1 MGNKNFLIDNVGA
14 YVSLN
19 GEIIETGRYMDGVDD
34 DDYWA
39 GDIAYEVIRVI
50 QGVPMFFEDYC
61 ARLNESLMKLD
72 AEVAISTK
80 AFLQP
85 IASLLRANSE
95 SDCNVKLWATSRAPG
110 KINIFM
116 NINRSFYP
124 PPEYYKDGV
133 PAGLY
138 EYTRDNPNVKQ
149 VVAGFREQVDALIQS
164 GGVFELLLYDSSR
177 RLTEGSRSNLFFTRG
192 EQLFTAPDR
201 IILKGTV
208 RKYVFF
214 AAQYAGIEIV
224 ERPVMLDE
232 IGLSPGS
239 LDRRRAHGKAVADR
253 FKPES
258 PKIGRH
264 KPRRT
269 LLFPTSRQWP
279 GSTPAQTLPV
289 LTVNGAFLTGTSIG
303 VLPISRIGGVKLNS
317 ANDLVIRRIMSEY
330 DKITRD
336 YIHTKK
342 II

>member
-1 MGNKNFLIDNVGA
+1 MGNKNFLIDNAHA

-19 GEIIETGRYMDGVDD
+19 GEIISAVQYADEVCDA
-34 DDYWA
+34 DYWT

-50 QGVPMFFEDYC
+50 SGIPMFFEDYYM
-61 ARLNESLMKLD
+61 RLNESLAKLE
-72 AEVAISTK
+72 AETDISTVSL
-80 AFLQP
+80 LQQ
-85 IASLLRANSE
+85 ITALLRANE
-95 SDCNVKLWATSRAPG
+95 VSDCNVKIWAAAMPLG
-110 KINIFM
+110 KCNIFM

-124 PPEYYKDGV
+124 PPDYYKTGV

-138 EYTRDNPNVKQ
+138 EYTRDKPNVKQ
-149 VVAGFREQVDALIQS
+149 VVAGFREQADALMQS

-177 RLTEGSRSNLFFTRG
+177 RLTEGSRSNVFFTRG

-208 RKYVFF
+208 RKYVFL
-214 AAQYAGIEIV
+214 AAQHAGVEII

-239 LDRRRAHGKAVADR
+239 LDRRRPHGKAVDDR
-253 FKPES
+253 FKPET

-264 KPRRT
+264 KSKRT
-269 LLFPTSRQWP
+269 LLFPAPKPWQRTA
-279 GSTPAQTLPV
+279 TAPALPV

-317 ANDLVIRRIMSEY
+317 TNDLVIRRIMAEY
-330 DKITRD
+330 DKIIRE
-336 YIHTKK
+336 YINARS
-342 II
+342 

>member
-1 MGNKNFLIDNVGA
+1 MGNKNFLIDNTG
-14 YVSLN
+14 SHIILN
-19 GEIIETGRYMDGVDD
+19 GVIIEAERYADEVSDD
-34 DDYWA
+34 DFWT

-50 QGVPMFFEDYC
+50 QGVPMFLEDYC
-61 ARLNESLMKLD
+61 TRLNESLQKLE
-72 AEVAISTK
+72 ANVEIKIIS
-80 AFLQP
+80 LLHP
-85 IASLLRANSE
+85 IASLLRANGV
-95 SDCNVKLWATSRAPG
+95 SDCNVKIWAASGAPG
-110 KINIFM
+110 KVDIFM

-208 RKYVFF
+208 RKYVFL
-214 AAQYAGIEIV
+214 AAQRAGIEIV

-253 FKPES
+253 FKPEGA
-258 PKIGRH
+258 KIGRL

-269 LLFPTSRQWP
+269 LLFPAPGTWP
-279 GSTPAQTLPV
+279 GLAPEQSLPV

-303 VLPISRIGGVKLNS
+303 VLPIARIGGVNLNS
-317 ANDLVIRRIMSEY
+317 TKDLVIRRIMAEY
-330 DKITRD
+330 DKIARD
-336 YIHTKK
+336 YINFRIK
-342 II
+342 